1 VLLAL
6 WNVAHGQQPPSE
18 AAFPAAAPQPAVSPL
33 DRTEARLQHLLSTAA
48 QLEATG
54 QTEQARAARQEAET
68 LRQVLVKRLEA
79 LQAEVERLRQVTGSN
94 TQVVV
99 HLKVLEV
106 PLAKLRALGFDLAKL
121 PGDAAPPPAT
131 PDGASETFK
140 SKVIDDARQFSQLL
154 DALRKDDLV
163 KVLAEPTLVTLS
175 GKTAQFE
182 CGGRLPVLVPQP
194 DGSTAV
200 EHQHYGTQV
209 KVKTDVLADG
219 RIRLDVYCRLGEI
232 EPSNG
237 VRVGKETS
245 PGLRVREF
253 QTGVELQSGQTL
265 LLTGLV
271 QQREER
277 REFGVPILSKV
288 PYANRMFKNVGLG
301 RDEIATLVL
310 VRPEIVHPGAAAA
323 TPAARNTTLR

>member
-1 VLLAL
+1 LAL
-6 WNVAHGQQPPSE
+6 CNSGSGQEPTRDR
-18 AAFPAAAPQPAVSPL
+18 AFPAAAPQPAVSPL

-48 QLEATG
+48 QLEAAG

-79 LQAEVERLRQVTGSN
+79 LEAEVERLRQVTGSN

-99 HLKVLEV
+99 HLKMVEL
-106 PLAKLRALGFDLAKL
+106 PLSKLRALGFDLAKL

-140 SKVIDDARQFSQLL
+140 SRVIDDARQFSQVLE
-154 DALRKDDLV
+154 ALRKDNLA
-163 KVLAEPTLVTLS
+163 KVLAAPTLVTLN

-182 CGGRLPVLVPQP
+182 CGGRLPVHVPQP
-194 DGSTAV
+194 DGSTATDY
-200 EHQHYGTQV
+200 QPYGTQV
-209 KVKTDVLADG
+209 KMKADVLADG
-219 RIRLDVYCRLGEI
+219 RIRLDVHCRLGEI

-237 VRVGKETS
+237 VSVGKETS

-253 QTGVELQSGQTL
+253 QTGVDLQSGQTFVL
-265 LLTGLV
+265 GGMV
-271 QQREER
+271 QVHEQRQEY
-277 REFGVPILSKV
+277 GVPILSKV
-288 PYANRMFKNVGLG
+288 PYVNRMFKNVGVG

-310 VRPEIVHPGAAAA
+310 VRAEIVRPGAAVA
-323 TPAARNTTLR
+323 TPATRKTTLR